1 MQSASAG
8 RSPRLPCRLWHSVP
22 ALTVRADIS
31 IPGAPAA
38 FRAFRLQLPRHL
50 RDPDL
55 AVPVA
60 FGLILLATAFEVLM
74 LALEITLGGDDR
86 SFHLLALV
94 GLMVIF
100 VAVLASCYFL
110 RRRIE
115 QLAQLSARLEAA
127 LRAKEAAEIANLA
140 KARYLANVSH
150 EIRSPLNAI
159 YGYAQLVEQK
169 ADIAPHDAAR
179 VIRRCAE
186 HMTSLVESLLDIS
199 RLENGLLRVRSEI
212 VRLPDFLEQIV
223 WMMRPAAE
231 AKGLTFVHE
240 PPARL
245 PEFVR
250 TDPAR
255 LRQALINLIGNA
267 IKFTDEGSVTLR
279 IAYRSQVATL
289 EIEDTGPGIAAEDQQ
304 RILDPYEQV
313 AGSGGKS
320 RQGVGLG
327 LPITKA
333 IIEILGGKLELE
345 SAPGRGSCFRV
356 TLMLSEPANA
366 LAPEAPRRRI
376 VGHEGPR
383 RSILVVDDD
392 PDQRDFLERF
402 LASCGFE
409 VVALPNGETAVTL
422 CSSRGFDLAVLDI
435 SLPGMSGWETA
446 ARIRDAL
453 GQEIVIVMASAN
465 AQEFHRPEYHQP
477 THDHF
482 FVKPYRLDKMAEAI
496 AALLHLSWKWEATG
510 SAAEPAEPHEAGL
523 PLAAARHVEQLR
535 ERIQIGHVRGIEAE
549 IAMLADAA
557 PGHGHLVSAL
567 YAALD
572 EFDLAGMAKL
582 LERI

>member
-1 MQSASAG
+1 MVRALTASAKISSG
-8 RSPRLPCRLWHSVP
+8 VLSSLP
-22 ALTVRADIS
+22 
-31 IPGAPAA
+31 
-38 FRAFRLQLPRHL
+38 AFRLPLPRRL
-50 RDPDL
+50 RAPDL
-55 AVPVA
+55 IVQVA
-60 FGLILLATAFEVLM
+60 LGLILLATAFDVLM
-74 LALEITLGGDDR
+74 LALEITPAGDHR
-86 SFHLLALV
+86 SFHVLALV
-94 GLMVIF
+94 GPLVILA
-100 VAVLASCYFL
+100 AVLATFRFQSQ
-110 RRRIE
+110 RIE
-115 QLAQLSARLEAA
+115 QLAQLSTRLEAA

-140 KARYLANVSH
+140 KVRYLANVSH

-169 ADIAPHDAAR
+169 ADVRPHDAAR

-245 PEFVR
+245 PEFVK
-250 TDPAR
+250 TDPSR

-267 IKFTDEGSVTLR
+267 IKFTDAGSVTLR
-279 IAYRSQVATL
+279 IAYRGQIASL
-289 EIEDTGPGIAAEDQQ
+289 EIEDTGPGIAPEDQQ
-304 RILDPYEQV
+304 RIFDPYEQV
-313 AGSGGKS
+313 GGHA
-320 RQGVGLG
+320 RPGVGLG

-345 SAPGRGSCFRV
+345 SEPGRGSCFRV

-366 LAPEAPRRRI
+366 LAPEAPTRRI
-376 VGHEGPR
+376 VGNEGPQ

-402 LASCGFE
+402 LTACGFE
-409 VVALPNGETAVTL
+409 VVALPNGETAVAL
-422 CSSRGFDLAVLDI
+422 CSSRGFDLTVLDI

-446 ARIRDAL
+446 ARIRETL
-453 GQEIVIVMASAN
+453 GQDIQIVMASAN
-465 AQEFHRPEYHQP
+465 AQEFHRPDYHQP

-482 FVKPYRLDKMAEAI
+482 LVKPYRLDKMAEAI
-496 AALLHLSWKWEATG
+496 AALLRLSWKWEATG
-510 SAAEPAEPHEAGL
+510 NPGDVGEPAHPGGL
-523 PLAAARHVEQLR
+523 PAAAALHVERLR

-549 IAMLADAA
+549 IALLADAA
-557 PGHGHLVSAL
+557 PGHGELVSAL

-582 LERI
+582 LERT

>member
-1 MQSASAG
+1 MTAPAKIS
-8 RSPRLPCRLWHSVP
+8 SPDVLPSLPTFRLPLSRPLRTSGLRVP
-22 ALTVRADIS
+22 AAL
-31 IPGAPAA
+31 
-38 FRAFRLQLPRHL
+38 
-50 RDPDL
+50 
-55 AVPVA
+55 
-60 FGLILLATAFEVLM
+60 GLILVVAAFDALLV
-74 LALEITLGGDDR
+74 ALELPPGGAHR
-86 SFHLLALV
+86 SLLLLLALACSAV
-94 GLMVIF
+94 VV
-100 VAVLASCYFL
+100 VAVLAVFRAHGRLTAYL
-110 RRRIE
+110 T
-115 QLAQLSARLEAA
+115 QLSDQLDTA

-159 YGYAQLVEQK
+159 YGYAQLVEQN
-169 ADIAPHDAAR
+169 ADVPPQDAAR

-212 VRLPDFLEQIV
+212 VRLPDFLDQIV

-245 PEFVR
+245 PEFVK
-250 TDPAR
+250 TDPSR

-279 IAYRSQVATL
+279 IAYRGQIATI
-289 EIEDTGPGIAAEDQQ
+289 EVEDTGPGIAAEDQG
-304 RILDPYEQV
+304 RIFDPYEQ
-313 AGSGGKS
+313 AGGHA
-320 RQGVGLG
+320 RPGVGLG

-333 IIEILGGKLELE
+333 IIEILGGNLELE
-345 SAPGRGSCFRV
+345 SEPGRGSCFRV

-366 LAPEAPRRRI
+366 LAPEAPTRRI
-376 VGHEGPR
+376 VGHEGPQ
-383 RSILVVDDD
+383 RSILLVDDD

-402 LASCGFE
+402 LVACGFE

-422 CSSRGFDLAVLDI
+422 CSSRSFDLTVLDI
-435 SLPGMSGWETA
+435 SLPGISGWETA
-446 ARIRDAL
+446 SRIREAL
-453 GQEIVIVMASAN
+453 GQDIQIVMASAN
-465 AQEFHRPEYHQP
+465 AQEFHRPDYHQP

-482 FVKPYRLDKMAEAI
+482 LVKPYRLDKMAEAI
-496 AALLHLSWKWEATG
+496 AALLRLSWKWEATG
-510 SAAEPAEPHEAGL
+510 HPGETTEPTQAGL
-523 PLAAARHVEQLR
+523 PPAATLHVERLR

-549 IAMLADAA
+549 IALLAEAA

-582 LERI
+582 LERT

>member
-1 MQSASAG
+1 MA
-8 RSPRLPCRLWHSVP
+8 PL
-22 ALTVRADIS
+22 AL
-31 IPGAPAA
+31 
-38 FRAFRLQLPRHL
+38 
-50 RDPDL
+50 
-55 AVPVA
+55 
-60 FGLILLATAFEVLM
+60 GLILLVTAFEGAVLV
-74 LALEITLGGDDR
+74 LEITQVGDDR
-86 SFHLLALV
+86 LFRLLTGIGLGVTFIAGLTSLHLL
-94 GLMVIF
+94 GQ
-100 VAVLASCYFL
+100 
-110 RRRIE
+110 RIE
-115 QLAQLSARLEAA
+115 RLAGLSTQLEAA
-127 LRAKEAAEIANLA
+127 LHAKDAAEIANLA

-169 ADIAPHDAAR
+169 ADVPPHDAAR

-212 VRLPDFLEQIV
+212 ISLPEFLEQIV

-231 AKGLTFVHE
+231 AKGLILIHE

-250 TDPAR
+250 TDPSR
-255 LRQALINLIGNA
+255 LRQALINLLGNA
-267 IKFTDEGSVTLR
+267 IKFTHEGSVSFR
-279 IAYRSQVATL
+279 IAYRGQVAVL
-289 EIEDTGPGIAAEDQQ
+289 EIEDTGPGIAPEDQQ
-304 RILDPYEQV
+304 RIFDPYEQV
-313 AGSGGKS
+313 TGSGALA
-320 RQGVGLG
+320 RPGVGLG

-345 SAPGRGSCFRV
+345 SEPGRGSCFRV

-366 LAPEAPRRRI
+366 LAPEAPHRRI
-376 VGHEGPR
+376 VGHEGPQ
-383 RSILVVDDD
+383 RSILLVDDD

-402 LASCGFE
+402 LTACGFE

-422 CSSRGFDLAVLDI
+422 CSSRAFDLMVLDI
-435 SLPGMSGWETA
+435 SLPGISGWETA
-446 ARIRDAL
+446 ARIREKL
-453 GQEIVIVMASAN
+453 GQEVVIVMASAN
-465 AQEFHRPEYHQP
+465 AQEFHRPQYHQP

-496 AALLHLSWKWEATG
+496 AALLRLSWKWEATG
-510 SAAEPAEPHEAGL
+510 SPSPAEPAQGAIPR
-523 PLAAARHVEQLR
+523 AAMPHVEGLR

-557 PGHGHLVSAL
+557 PGHGQLVSAL

>member
-1 MQSASAG
+1 
-8 RSPRLPCRLWHSVP
+8 
-22 ALTVRADIS
+22 VR
-31 IPGAPAA
+31 
-38 FRAFRLQLPRHL
+38 FHLFQRL

-55 AVPVA
+55 LSAGA
-60 FGLILLATAFEVLM
+60 LGLILLVAVLA
-74 LALEITLGGDDR
+74 ALIQLPRLRLGGDDPA
-86 SFHLLALV
+86 FHLLALIAL
-94 GLMVIF
+94 GVIF
-100 VAVLASCYFL
+100 VAGLASFRLL
-110 RRRIE
+110 RSGVESRAR
-115 QLAQLSARLEAA
+115 LSARLEAA

-159 YGYAQLVEQK
+159 YGYAQLVEQE
-169 ADIAPHDAAR
+169 ADVRPVDAAR
-179 VIRRCAE
+179 VIRRCCE

-231 AKGLTFVHE
+231 AKGLTFIHE

-250 TDPAR
+250 TDQSR

-267 IKFTDEGSVTLR
+267 IKFTDEGSVSLR
-279 IAYRSQVATL
+279 IAYRGQVATL
-289 EIEDTGPGIAAEDQQ
+289 EIEDTGPGISAEDQQ
-304 RILDPYEQV
+304 RIFDPYEQV
-313 AGSGGKS
+313 TGADGHA
-320 RQGVGLG
+320 RPGVGLG

-345 SAPGRGSCFRV
+345 SEPGRGSCFRV
-356 TLMLSEPANA
+356 TLMLSEPAHA

-376 VGHEGPR
+376 IGHEGPR
-383 RSILVVDDD
+383 RSILLVDDD

-402 LASCGFE
+402 LIACGFE

-422 CSSRGFDLAVLDI
+422 CGSRAFDLTVLDI
-435 SLPGMSGWETA
+435 SLPGISGWETA
-446 ARIRDAL
+446 ARIREKL
-453 GQEIVIVMASAN
+453 GQDILIVMASAN

-477 THDHF
+477 AHDHF
-482 FVKPYRLDKMAEAI
+482 FVKPYRLDAMAEAI
-496 AALLHLSWKWEATG
+496 AALLRLSWKWEATG
-510 SAAEPAEPHEAGL
+510 SGSETAEQARGALPPAAWPHIERL
-523 PLAAARHVEQLR
+523 L

-549 IAMLADAA
+549 IALLADAA
-557 PGHGHLVSAL
+557 PGHGRLVSAL

-582 LERI
+582 LEQT

>member
-1 MQSASAG
+1 LTDGAG
-8 RSPRLPCRLWHSVP
+8 LVSPRMPRPLAAP
-22 ALTVRADIS
+22 ALHR
-31 IPGAPAA
+31 
-38 FRAFRLQLPRHL
+38 F

-55 AVPVA
+55 AVPAVL
-60 FGLILLATAFEVLM
+60 GLILLAGTLETAILAWEMFEPRYDR
-74 LALEITLGGDDR
+74 TLN
-86 SFHLLALV
+86 LLAAG
-94 GLMVIF
+94 GLGVTF
-100 VAVLASCYFL
+100 LAVAIGFRVLS
-110 RRRIE
+110 RRGDA
-115 QLAQLSARLEAA
+115 LAQLSDKLEAA
-127 LRAKEAAEIANLA
+127 ERAKDAAEIANLA

-169 ADIAPHDAAR
+169 ADVRPHDAAR

-212 VRLPDFLEQIV
+212 VHLPDFLEQIV

-231 AKGLTFVHE
+231 AKGLTFAYA

-250 TDPAR
+250 TDPSR
-255 LRQALINLIGNA
+255 LRQALINLISNA
-267 IKFTDEGSVTLR
+267 IKFTDEGSVTLGL
-279 IAYRSQVATL
+279 AYRGQVATL
-289 EIEDTGPGIAAEDQQ
+289 EIKDTGPGVAPEDQQ
-304 RILDPYEQV
+304 RIFDPYEQV
-313 AGSGGKS
+313 TGSGGHA
-320 RQGVGLG
+320 RPGVGLG

-333 IIEILGGKLELE
+333 IIEILGGKLELDSE
-345 SAPGRGSCFRV
+345 LGRGSCFRV

-366 LAPEAPRRRI
+366 LIPDAPQRRI
-376 VGHEGPR
+376 VGHEGPQ

-402 LASCGFE
+402 LVACGFE

-422 CSSRGFDLAVLDI
+422 CASRRFDLTVLDI
-435 SLPGMSGWETA
+435 SLPGLSGWETA
-446 ARIRDAL
+446 ARIRETL
-453 GQEIVIVMASAN
+453 GQDIIIVMASAN
-465 AQEFHRPEYHQP
+465 AHEFHRPEYSQP

-482 FVKPYRLDKMAEAI
+482 LVKPYRLDKMAEAI
-496 AALLHLSWKWEATG
+496 AALLRLSWKWEAIG
-510 SAAEPAEPHEAGL
+510 SAGDAADPGQAGL
-523 PLAAARHVEQLR
+523 PQAAMPYVERLR

-549 IAMLADAA
+549 IALLADAA
-557 PGHGHLVSAL
+557 PGHGGLVNAL

-582 LERI
+582 LERT

>member
-1 MQSASAG
+1 M
-8 RSPRLPCRLWHSVP
+8 RP
-22 ALTVRADIS
+22 APLYLRQ
-31 IPGAPAA
+31 
-38 FRAFRLQLPRHL
+38 RL

-55 AVPVA
+55 MVPVVL
-60 FGLILLATAFEVLM
+60 GLIILTTAFVVSMLVLENM
-74 LALEITLGGDDR
+74 HGGDDR
-86 SFHLLALV
+86 PFRLLALI
-94 GLMVIF
+94 GLVVIF
-100 VAVLASCYFL
+100 IAVLAGYHL
-110 RRRIE
+110 LGRRTE
-115 QLAQLSARLEAA
+115 HMAQLSSRLETA

-169 ADIAPHDAAR
+169 ADVRPHDAAR

-212 VRLPDFLEQIV
+212 IRLPDFLEQIV

-231 AKGLTFVHE
+231 AKGLRFIHE

-250 TDPAR
+250 TDPSR

-267 IKFTDEGSVTLR
+267 IKFTDEGTVTLR
-279 IAYRSQVATL
+279 IAYRGQVATL
-289 EIEDTGPGIAAEDQQ
+289 EIEDTGPGIAPEDQR
-304 RILDPYEQV
+304 RIFDPYEQV
-313 AGSGGKS
+313 TGSDGHA
-320 RQGVGLG
+320 RPGVGLG

-333 IIEILGGKLELE
+333 IIEILGGNLELE
-345 SAPGRGSCFRV
+345 SEPGRGSCFRV
-356 TLMLSEPANA
+356 TLMLSEPAQS
-366 LAPEAPRRRI
+366 LAPEAPQRRI
-376 VGHEGPR
+376 VGHEGPQ
-383 RSILVVDDD
+383 RSILLVDDD

-402 LASCGFE
+402 LAGCGFE
-409 VVALPNGETAVTL
+409 VVALPNGETAAAL
-422 CSSRGFDLAVLDI
+422 CSSRAFDLAVLDI

-446 ARIRDAL
+446 TRIREKL
-453 GQEIVIVMASAN
+453 GQEILIVMASAN
-465 AQEFHRPEYHQP
+465 AQEFHRPDYHQP

-496 AALLHLSWKWEATG
+496 AALLRLSWKWEATG
-510 SAAEPAEPHEAGL
+510 NPDDAAEPCRAGL
-523 PLAAARHVEQLR
+523 PLAAIPHVEQLR

-549 IAMLADAA
+549 IAMLADTA
-557 PGHGHLVSAL
+557 PGHGQLVSAL

-582 LERI
+582 LEQT